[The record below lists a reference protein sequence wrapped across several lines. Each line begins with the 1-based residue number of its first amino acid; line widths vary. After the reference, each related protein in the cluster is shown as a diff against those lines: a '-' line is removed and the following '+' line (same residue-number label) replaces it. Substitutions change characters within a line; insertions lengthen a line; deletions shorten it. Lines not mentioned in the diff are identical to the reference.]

1 MGTAAQQSLGVV
13 PSSCGWKK
21 KIFIFFSNAQK
32 NVSPTTLPR
41 HTTVYPQVDA
51 GAQCKAR
58 RKKRARGSLG
68 PPASGA
74 HNCPAL
80 PNLTKE
86 KKEIPKTMC
95 LLGAYARAEG
105 GNAITK
111 DCVGIRRTGFTVD
124 NAVDPEKRNAPQG
137 RSSEFRPYI

>member
-1 MGTAAQQSLGVV
+1 
-13 PSSCGWKK
+13 
-21 KIFIFFSNAQK
+21 
-32 NVSPTTLPR
+32 
-41 HTTVYPQVDA
+41 
-51 GAQCKAR
+51 
-58 RKKRARGSLG
+58 
-68 PPASGA
+68 
-74 HNCPAL
+74 
-80 PNLTKE
+80 
-86 KKEIPKTMC
+86 MC